1 MIMKSTL
8 AINNT
13 AAPQNG
19 QKLNFFSFVKEPPPF
34 PEKRDA
40 LYYTRKMPKN
50 QSASWRKKI
59 IVVVG
64 PTASGKSDLGIKL
77 AKKFNG
83 EIISADSRQVY
94 RRMDIGTGKVK
105 SDKRQGT
112 RDEFF
117 SQRIR
122 HHLIDVASPK
132 KQFTADDFKKLGQKV
147 INDIVSRNKIP
158 IIVGGTG
165 FYIDVLLER
174 MAVAEVPPNKKLRAR
189 FDKLTVEHLFKI
201 FQKIDPWRAKT
212 IDSKNKRRLIR
223 ALEIVISTGKPVTN
237 SKFKILNSKFN
248 ILWLG
253 LNPDKEKLTEKIKKR
268 LDTRLKQG
276 MIEEVAQL
284 HKQGISWKRLDDFG
298 LEYRW
303 ISRWLRNNPQ
313 SV

>member
-94 RRMDIGTGKVK
+94 RGMDIGTGKVSK
-105 SDKRQGT
+105 
-112 RDEFF
+112 DEYKGYKGHLWKTKMPFVTEG
-117 SQRIR
+117 IR
-122 HHLIDVASPK
+122 HYLVDVASPK
-132 KQFTADDFKKLGQKV
+132 RVFTASDFKRLGEKA
-147 INDIVSRNKIP
+147 IKEIS
-158 IIVGGTG
+158 
-165 FYIDVLLER
+165 
-174 MAVAEVPPNKKLRAR
+174 
-189 FDKLTVEHLFKI
+189 
-201 FQKIDPWRAKT
+201 AK
-212 IDSKNKRRLIR
+212 N
-223 ALEIVISTGKPVTN
+223 
-237 SKFKILNSKFN
+237 
-248 ILWLG
+248 
-253 LNPDKEKLTEKIKKR
+253 
-268 LDTRLKQG
+268 
-276 MIEEVAQL
+276 
-284 HKQGISWKRLDDFG
+284 
-298 LEYRW
+298 
-303 ISRWLRNNPQ
+303 
-313 SV
+313 